1 MHSTLRLYGDP
12 GRTAQ
17 EKENSMTVYIIIDCK
32 VKDPQKYRE
41 YQEKVP
47 DIIARHGGRYLAR
60 GNRITPISGNWEPER
75 MVLLSF
81 PDQQHVR
88 DWLSS
93 PEYQAIAP
101 LRKAGADT
109 SAVLVEAD
117 VG

>member
-1 MHSTLRLYGDP
+1 
-12 GRTAQ
+12 
-17 EKENSMTVYIIIDCK
+17 
-32 VKDPQKYRE
+32 
-41 YQEKVP
+41 
-47 DIIARHGGRYLAR
+47 
-60 GNRITPISGNWEPER
+60 